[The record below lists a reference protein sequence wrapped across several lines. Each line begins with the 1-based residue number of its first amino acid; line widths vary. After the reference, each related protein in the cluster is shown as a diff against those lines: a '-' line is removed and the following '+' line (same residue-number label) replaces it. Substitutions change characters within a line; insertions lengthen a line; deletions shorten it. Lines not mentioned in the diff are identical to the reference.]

1 MFNSSETLSFFLAIQ
16 GWQKIVGENQP
27 LIAVNRIVKHFS
39 VPLVSAGVDVD
50 EILCEFQ
57 GISTLYISLSTSDY
71 RAVWW
76 RLFYA
81 PCASEWTNVLA
92 LAELLFSLPASNGI
106 VERVFSW
113 LKIIKSDK
121 RTSLANDTLND
132 LLTVSMMNC
141 SLKDFDPDKAT
152 DLWWRVPSVH
162 VEDQSEYEQ
171 SESDSEAEPFELL
184 GEWDSIFG
192 GICEDVQE
200 SDA

>member
-1 MFNSSETLSFFLAIQ
+1 M
-16 GWQKIVGENQP
+16 
-27 LIAVNRIVKHFS
+27 
-39 VPLVSAGVDVD
+39 D

-57 GISTLYISLSTSDY
+57 GILQYSTLYISLSTSDY

-92 LAELLFSLPASNGI
+92 LPELLFSLPASNGI
-106 VERVFSW
+106 VERVFSR

-121 RTSLANDTLND
+121 RTLLANDTLND
-132 LLTVSMMNC
+132 LLTVSMMNW

-171 SESDSEAEPFELL
+171 SESDSEAEA
-184 GEWDSIFG
+184 I
-192 GICEDVQE
+192 
-200 SDA
+200 